1 MNKVAQREEML
12 THYGPLSYDEIGY
25 LLNKMMAKFEAY
37 SLALRKKV
45 YMAMVESLENVYRH
59 QDVMP
64 DDTNHYPRFDLWVD
78 DGQVEM
84 SVGNPV
90 LNSRVEHINA
100 CIERVNALD
109 RDGLKEL
116 YKNIILHGTITEK
129 GGAGLGF
136 VNMAKVSDQK
146 LAFTF
151 DEIDAQYQY
160 FTIKIVINHR

>member
-1 MNKVAQREEML
+1 
-12 THYGPLSYDEIGY
+12 
-25 LLNKMMAKFEAY
+25 
-37 SLALRKKV
+37 
-45 YMAMVESLENVYRH
+45 
-59 QDVMP
+59 MP